1 MPQCFAGSHG
11 FLSQENRTEACLVV
25 MLYVLVSHP
34 RFVQL
39 FLCLFYVILLIFH
52 GFFFQAPSTE
62 ISLVFQLGRTF
73 DLKERKFQG
82 EPAGRQGFELRRVF
96 LYKYI

>member
-39 FLCLFYVILLIFH
+39 FLCLFYVIL
-52 GFFFQAPSTE
+52 GFKQ
-62 ISLVFQLGRTF
+62 
-73 DLKERKFQG
+73 QG
-82 EPAGRQGFELRRVF
+82 SFNKLRVF
-96 LYKYI
+96 LFLIAWFY